1 MEHRTKADLEGDH
14 GDGDVDGDG
23 GLDPRS
29 KYNSNF
35 IAVSKPS
42 LFVQAQH
49 FYACVHQCVRLL
61 VLAFLVRSPACQAV
75 AVLAGLVRRRSIV

>member
-14 GDGDVDGDG
+14 GDGDG

-35 IAVSKPS
+35 IDVSKPVS
-42 LFVQAQH
+42 AH
-49 FYACVHQCVRLL
+49 GC
-61 VLAFLVRSPACQAV
+61 
-75 AVLAGLVRRRSIV
+75 

>member
-1 MEHRTKADLEGDH
+1 MEHRTKADLEGYH
-14 GDGDVDGDG
+14 GDGDG

-35 IAVSKPS
+35 IVVSKPG

-49 FYACVHQCVRLL
+49 FYVCVRT
-61 VLAFLVRSPACQAV
+61 V
-75 AVLAGLVRRRSIV
+75 ASVGTLCK